1 MELLTKALKNQK
13 KKKKLQNNYPVQKV
27 FILGIGN
34 PEEKYKNTRHNIG
47 KDWVEKIAKDQDL
60 AFVKKSK
67 LKCSICEIKS
77 HVYLIL
83 PDVYVN
89 ETGKVATLLKR
100 YLNAKPEQILVLHD
114 DIDTQIGEAK
124 FRSGGGDGGHN
135 GLKDLSNVIGKDF
148 KRLKIG
154 VSHPGRKNEVTNWV
168 LGKFKP
174 EEAQIL
180 EDLYDK
186 IIAHKDKI
194 FSLEIENLQNFINKD
209 YVESPKKCSY
219 DD

>member
-1 MELLTKALKNQK
+1 MELLTKALKKQKIK
-13 KKKKLQNNYPVQKV
+13 KKPQNNYSVQKV

-47 KDWVEKIAKDQDL
+47 KDWVEKIAKDQNL

-89 ETGKVATLLKR
+89 ETGKVASLLKR

-194 FSLEIENLQNFINKD
+194 FSLEIENLQNLVN
-209 YVESPKKCSY
+209 
-219 DD
+219 

>member
-47 KDWVEKIAKDQDL
+47 KDWVEKIAKDHEL
-60 AFVKKSK
+60 TFVKKSK
-67 LKCSICEIKS
+67 LKCSICEVEP
-77 HVYLIL
+77 HVYLVA

-89 ETGKVATLLKR
+89 ESGKVASLLKR
-100 YLNAKPEQILVLHD
+100 YLNAKTEHILVLHD
-114 DIDTQIGEAK
+114 DIDIQIGDAK
-124 FRSGGGDGGHN
+124 FKSGHN
-135 GLKDLSNVIGKDF
+135 GLKDLSNVIGRDF

-174 EEAQIL
+174 AETQLLEE
-180 EDLYDK
+180 LYK
-186 IIAHKDKI
+186 KVMVHKDKM
-194 FSLEIENLQNFINKD
+194 FNLEIENLQNFVN
-209 YVESPKKCSY
+209 
-219 DD
+219 

>member
-13 KKKKLQNNYPVQKV
+13 IKKKPQNNYSVQKV

-89 ETGKVATLLKR
+89 ETGKVASLLKR

-194 FSLEIENLQNFINKD
+194 FSLEIENLQNLVN
-209 YVESPKKCSY
+209 
-219 DD
+219 

>member
-1 MELLTKALKNQK
+1 MELLTKALKNLK

-34 PEEKYKNTRHNIG
+34 PEEKYNNTRHNIG

-194 FSLEIENLQNFINKD
+194 FSLEIENLQNLVN
-209 YVESPKKCSY
+209 
-219 DD
+219 

>member
-13 KKKKLQNNYPVQKV
+13 IKKKPQNNYSVQKV

-34 PEEKYKNTRHNIG
+34 PEEKYNNTRHNIG
-47 KDWVEKIAKDQDL
+47 KDWVEKIAKDHEL
-60 AFVKKSK
+60 TFVKKSK
-67 LKCSICEIKS
+67 LKCSICEVEPHI
-77 HVYLIL
+77 YLVV

-89 ETGKVATLLKR
+89 ESGKVASLLKR

-114 DIDTQIGEAK
+114 DIDTQIGVAK
-124 FRSGGGDGGHN
+124 FKSGGGDGGHN

-174 EEAQIL
+174 AETQLL
-180 EDLYDK
+180 EDLYKK
-186 IIAHKDKI
+186 IITHKERI
-194 FSLEIENLQNFINKD
+194 FSLEIEKLQNLVN
-209 YVESPKKCSY
+209 
-219 DD
+219 

>member
-1 MELLTKALKNQK
+1 MELLTKALKKQKIK
-13 KKKKLQNNYPVQKV
+13 KKPQNNYSVQKV

-135 GLKDLSNVIGKDF
+135 GLKDLSNVIGRDF

-180 EDLYDK
+180 EDLYVK

-194 FSLEIENLQNFINKD
+194 FNLEIENLQNLVN
-209 YVESPKKCSY
+209 
-219 DD
+219 

>member
-13 KKKKLQNNYPVQKV
+13 IKKKPQNNYSVQKV

-77 HVYLIL
+77 HVYLVL

-89 ETGKVATLLKR
+89 ETGKVASLLKR
-100 YLNAKPEQILVLHD
+100 YFNAKPEQILVLHD

-180 EDLYDK
+180 EDLYVK

-194 FSLEIENLQNFINKD
+194 FSLEIENLQNLVN
-209 YVESPKKCSY
+209 
-219 DD
+219 

>member
-13 KKKKLQNNYPVQKV
+13 IKKKPQNNYSVQKV

-34 PEEKYKNTRHNIG
+34 PEEKYNNTRHNIG
-47 KDWVEKIAKDQDL
+47 KDWVEKIAKDHEL
-60 AFVKKSK
+60 TFVKKSK
-67 LKCSICEIKS
+67 LRCSICEVEP
-77 HVYLIL
+77 HVYLVV

-89 ETGKVATLLKR
+89 ETGRVALLLKI

-124 FRSGGGDGGHN
+124 FKSGGGDGGHN
-135 GLKDLSNVIGKDF
+135 GLKDLSNAIGKDF

-168 LGKFKP
+168 LGNFKP
-174 EEAQIL
+174 AETQLL
-180 EDLYDK
+180 EDLYKK
-186 IIAHKDKI
+186 IIAHKDRI
-194 FSLEIENLQNFINKD
+194 FSLEIEKLQNLVN
-209 YVESPKKCSY
+209 
-219 DD
+219 

>member
-1 MELLTKALKNQK
+1 MKALKNQK
-13 KKKKLQNNYPVQKV
+13 QKKKPQNSYPVQKV

-34 PEEKYKNTRHNIG
+34 PEEKYNNTRHNIG
-47 KDWVEKIAKDQDL
+47 KNWVEKIAKDHAL
-60 AFVKKSK
+60 SFVKKSK
-67 LKCSICEIKS
+67 LKCSICEIKPN
-77 HVYLIL
+77 VYLVA

-89 ETGKVATLLKR
+89 ETGKVASLLKR
-100 YLNAKPEQILVLHD
+100 YLNAEPEQILVLHD

-124 FRSGGGDGGHN
+124 FKSGGGDGGHN

-174 EEAQIL
+174 EEVHVL
-180 EDLYDK
+180 EDLYKK
-186 IIAHKDKI
+186 IIVHKDKM
-194 FSLEIENLQNFINKD
+194 FSLEIENLQNLVN
-209 YVESPKKCSY
+209 
-219 DD
+219 

>member
-1 MELLTKALKNQK
+1 MELLTKALKKQKIK
-13 KKKKLQNNYPVQKV
+13 KKPQNNYSVQKV

-100 YLNAKPEQILVLHD
+100 YLNAKAEQILVLHD

-124 FRSGGGDGGHN
+124 FRSGGGDGGHK
-135 GLKDLSNVIGKDF
+135 GLKDLSNAIGKDF

-194 FSLEIENLQNFINKD
+194 FSLKIENLQNLVN
-209 YVESPKKCSY
+209 
-219 DD
+219 

>member
-1 MELLTKALKNQK
+1 MELLTKALKKQKIK
-13 KKKKLQNNYPVQKV
+13 KKPQNNYSVQKV

-180 EDLYDK
+180 EDLYEK

-194 FSLEIENLQNFINKD
+194 FSLEIENLQNLVN
-209 YVESPKKCSY
+209 
-219 DD
+219 

>member
-13 KKKKLQNNYPVQKV
+13 IKKKPQNNYSVQKV

-34 PEEKYKNTRHNIG
+34 PEEKYNNTRHNIG
-47 KDWVEKIAKDQDL
+47 KDWVEKIAKDHEL
-60 AFVKKSK
+60 TFVKKSK
-67 LKCSICEIKS
+67 LKCSICEVEP
-77 HVYLIL
+77 HVYLVV

-89 ETGKVATLLKR
+89 ETGRVASLLKR

-124 FRSGGGDGGHN
+124 FKSGGGDGGHN

-174 EEAQIL
+174 DEAQLL
-180 EDLYDK
+180 EDLYKK
-186 IIAHKDKI
+186 IIAHKDRI
-194 FSLEIENLQNFINKD
+194 FSLEIENLQNLVN
-209 YVESPKKCSY
+209 
-219 DD
+219 

>member
-1 MELLTKALKNQK
+1 MELLTKALKKQKIK
-13 KKKKLQNNYPVQKV
+13 KKPQNNYSVQKV

-83 PDVYVN
+83 PDVFVN
-89 ETGKVATLLKR
+89 ETGKVASLLKR

-194 FSLEIENLQNFINKD
+194 FSLEIENLQNLVN
-209 YVESPKKCSY
+209 
-219 DD
+219 

>member
-1 MELLTKALKNQK
+1 MERLTKALKNQK
-13 KKKKLQNNYPVQKV
+13 IKKKPQNNYSVQKV

-34 PEEKYKNTRHNIG
+34 PDEKYKNTRHNIG

-89 ETGKVATLLKR
+89 ETGKVASLLKR

-194 FSLEIENLQNFINKD
+194 FSLEIENLQNLVN
-209 YVESPKKCSY
+209 
-219 DD
+219 

>member
-1 MELLTKALKNQK
+1 MELLTKALKKQKIK
-13 KKKKLQNNYPVQKV
+13 KKPQNNYSVQKV

-180 EDLYDK
+180 EDLYVK

-194 FSLEIENLQNFINKD
+194 FNLEIENLQNLVN
-209 YVESPKKCSY
+209 
-219 DD
+219 

>member
-13 KKKKLQNNYPVQKV
+13 IKKKPQNNYSVQKV

-34 PEEKYKNTRHNIG
+34 PEEKYNNTRHNIG
-47 KDWVEKIAKDQDL
+47 KDWVEKIAKDHEL
-60 AFVKKSK
+60 TFVKKSK
-67 LKCSICEIKS
+67 LKCSICEVEP
-77 HVYLIL
+77 HVYLVV

-89 ETGKVATLLKR
+89 ESGKVASLLKR

-124 FRSGGGDGGHN
+124 FKSGGGDGGHN

-174 EEAQIL
+174 AETQLL
-180 EDLYDK
+180 EDLYKK
-186 IIAHKDKI
+186 IIAHKDRI
-194 FSLEIENLQNFINKD
+194 FSLEIEKLQNLVN
-209 YVESPKKCSY
+209 
-219 DD
+219 

>member
-1 MELLTKALKNQK
+1 MVLKNQK
-13 KKKKLQNNYPVQKV
+13 KPQNNYPVQKV

-34 PEEKYKNTRHNIG
+34 PEEKYNNTRHNIG
-47 KDWVEKIAKDQDL
+47 KNWVEKIAKDHAL
-60 AFVKKSK
+60 PFVKKSK

-77 HVYLIL
+77 NVYLVA

-89 ETGKVATLLKR
+89 ETGKVASLLKR

-124 FRSGGGDGGHN
+124 FKSGGGDGGHN

-174 EEAQIL
+174 EEADAL
-180 EDLYDK
+180 EDLYKK
-186 IIAHKDKI
+186 IIVHKDKI
-194 FSLEIENLQNFINKD
+194 FSLEIENLQNLVN
-209 YVESPKKCSY
+209 
-219 DD
+219 

>member
-1 MELLTKALKNQK
+1 MELLTKALKKQKIK
-13 KKKKLQNNYPVQKV
+13 KKPQNNYSVQKV

-194 FSLEIENLQNFINKD
+194 FSLEIENLQNLVN
-209 YVESPKKCSY
+209 
-219 DD
+219 

>member
-1 MELLTKALKNQK
+1 M
-13 KKKKLQNNYPVQKV
+13 
-27 FILGIGN
+27 
-34 PEEKYKNTRHNIG
+34 YKRQ
-47 KDWVEKIAKDQDL
+47 VEKIAKDQDL

-83 PDVYVN
+83 PDVFVN
-89 ETGKVATLLKR
+89 ETGKVASLLKR
-100 YLNAKPEQILVLHD
+100 YLNAKPEQLLVLHD

-180 EDLYDK
+180 EDLYVK

-194 FSLEIENLQNFINKD
+194 FSLEIENLQNLVN
-209 YVESPKKCSY
+209 
-219 DD
+219 

>member
-13 KKKKLQNNYPVQKV
+13 IKKKLQNNYSVQKV

-34 PEEKYKNTRHNIG
+34 PDEKYKNTRHNIG

-77 HVYLIL
+77 QVYLIL

-89 ETGKVATLLKR
+89 ETGKVASLLKR

-194 FSLEIENLQNFINKD
+194 FSLEIENLQNLVN
-209 YVESPKKCSY
+209 
-219 DD
+219 

>member
-13 KKKKLQNNYPVQKV
+13 IKKKPQNNYSVQKV

-34 PEEKYKNTRHNIG
+34 PEEKYNNTRHNIG
-47 KDWVEKIAKDQDL
+47 KDWVENIAKDHEL
-60 AFVKKSK
+60 TFVKKSK
-67 LKCSICEIKS
+67 LKCSICEVEP
-77 HVYLIL
+77 HVYLVVS
-83 PDVYVN
+83 DVYVN
-89 ETGKVATLLKR
+89 ESGKVASLLKR

-124 FRSGGGDGGHN
+124 FKSGGGDGGHN

-174 EEAQIL
+174 AETQLL
-180 EDLYDK
+180 EDLYKK
-186 IIAHKDKI
+186 IIAHKDRI
-194 FSLEIENLQNFINKD
+194 FSLEIEKLQNLVN
-209 YVESPKKCSY
+209 
-219 DD
+219 

>member
-13 KKKKLQNNYPVQKV
+13 IKKKPQNNYSVQKV

-60 AFVKKSK
+60 AFVKKTK

-89 ETGKVATLLKR
+89 ETGKVASLLKR

-135 GLKDLSNVIGKDF
+135 GLKDLSNIIGKDF

-194 FSLEIENLQNFINKD
+194 FSLEIENLQNLVN
-209 YVESPKKCSY
+209 
-219 DD
+219 

>member
-13 KKKKLQNNYPVQKV
+13 IKKKPQNNYSCAKV

-34 PEEKYKNTRHNIG
+34 PEEKYNNTRHNIG
-47 KDWVEKIAKDQDL
+47 KDWVEKIAKDHEL
-60 AFVKKSK
+60 TFVKKSK
-67 LKCSICEIKS
+67 LKCSICEVEP
-77 HVYLIL
+77 HVYLVV

-89 ETGKVATLLKR
+89 ETGRVASLLKR

-114 DIDTQIGEAK
+114 DIDTQIGDAK
-124 FRSGGGDGGHN
+124 FKSGGGDGGHN

-174 EEAQIL
+174 AETQLL
-180 EDLYDK
+180 EDLYKK
-186 IIAHKDKI
+186 IMAHKDKI
-194 FSLEIENLQNFINKD
+194 FSLEIENLQNLVN
-209 YVESPKKCSY
+209 
-219 DD
+219 

>member
-1 MELLTKALKNQK
+1 MERLTKALKNQK
-13 KKKKLQNNYPVQKV
+13 IKKKPQNNYSVQKV

-83 PDVYVN
+83 PDVFVN
-89 ETGKVATLLKR
+89 ETGKVASLLKR

-194 FSLEIENLQNFINKD
+194 FSLEIENLQNLVN
-209 YVESPKKCSY
+209 
-219 DD
+219 